1 MFSHHRARTAGDL
14 GPQISAL
21 LRDGANDGRASH
33 LALRVDDDSR
43 VVFQA
48 SEIVLLLTLKVQ
60 LIAFASAVALA
71 LPDDDSRQDLL
82 TQLRL
87 ALLDRSQ
94 EKLANR
100 ALGKSVQAGADLG
113 DGNDVQVLGA
123 SVVSTVHNAK
133 RRNTGGDSQL
143 GAGSAS
149 SCSLAHCVFSL
160 VLRFILTGFLSQ
172 VLKRILRPILM
183 IKKSS
188 NTLKRETSDAPF
200 Y

>member
-60 LIAFASAVALA
+60 LIAFTSAVALA

-149 SCSLAHCVFSL
+149 SCSLAHCVFHL
-160 VLRFILTGFLSQ
+160 F
-172 VLKRILRPILM
+172 
-183 IKKSS
+183 
-188 NTLKRETSDAPF
+188 
-200 Y
+200 

>member
-1 MFSHHRARTAGDL
+1 MFSHHRARTTGNL
-14 GPQISAL
+14 GPQVSAL

-33 LALRVDDDSR
+33 LALGVDDDAR
-43 VVFQA
+43 VVYIA
-48 SEIVLLLTLKVQ
+48 SDVKMLLTLKVQ

-82 TQLRL
+82 TQLGL
-87 ALLDRSQ
+87 SLLDRSQ
-94 EKLANR
+94 EQLADG
-100 ALGKSVQAGADLG
+100 ALGQSVQAGADLG

-143 GAGSAS
+143 GAGSRS

-172 VLKRILRPILM
+172 VLK
-183 IKKSS
+183 
-188 NTLKRETSDAPF
+188 N
-200 Y
+200 